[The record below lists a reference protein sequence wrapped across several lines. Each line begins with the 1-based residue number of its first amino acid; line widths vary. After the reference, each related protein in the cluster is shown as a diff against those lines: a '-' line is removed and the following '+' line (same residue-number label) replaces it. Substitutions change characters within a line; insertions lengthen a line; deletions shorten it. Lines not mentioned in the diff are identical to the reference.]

1 MKRLGFIFLLAVV
14 GCTTSNQNEELS
26 GTSGVPENGAPYF
39 FDDTPELK
47 RLTYFNLS
55 GILTTSG
62 YSKNGKRAGAW
73 VDYFENGA
81 PKIITTYI
89 DGKKEGLY
97 MELDDYGK
105 IVKMMN
111 YHQDLRD
118 GDYKEFNGSIVKEER
133 FYKNDKLEGRVR
145 IFYPD
150 GKIMEEGAYKDGT
163 RHGISKWFDQNGFA
177 TIEYEYK
184 NGELIK
190 K

>member
-1 MKRLGFIFLLAVV
+1 MKKLGFIFLLAVMS
-14 GCTTSNQNEELS
+14 CTTSNQNEEP
-26 GTSGVPENGAPYF
+26 GTSGIPENGAPYT
-39 FDDTPELK
+39 FDDTPDLE
-47 RLTYFNLS
+47 RLTYLNLS
-55 GILTTSG
+55 GILTTTG
-62 YSKNGKRAGAW
+62 YSKDGRRAGSW
-73 VDYFENGA
+73 VDYYVNGL
-81 PKIITTYI
+81 PKSVTTYME
-89 DGKKEGLY
+89 GKKEGLHL
-97 MELDDYGK
+97 ELDDYGK

-118 GDYKEFNGSIVKEER
+118 GDYKEFENSIVKEER

-150 GKIMEEGAYKDGT
+150 GKIMEEGSYKNGT
-163 RHGISKWFDQNGFA
+163 RHGISKWYDQAGFV